1 MFSPYYRRALAR
13 DARAL
18 ADDHCAL
25 NVCLYGPA
33 GRRWTMTERG
43 RRHAARSRT
52 AFGIGPSRM
61 AWQEGCLD
69 LQVDE
74 REPITGRRVRGRV
87 LVQAR
92 GLCDFAAALDRDGRH
107 RWGPIAPCARLEA
120 DFDRP
125 GCRWSGNAYVDTNE
139 GDEPVER
146 AFRRWD
152 WLRTAPAAD
161 GATTVLY
168 DVVQADGATRLIA
181 RRFGPDGSSAA
192 LPVDAPRQVLP
203 PGPLWRVDR
212 RVRSVDT
219 RTQVRRT
226 LEDTPFYARS
236 LLQLPQRGGG
246 TVEAVHETLD
256 VGRLVHPLMQMLLPV
271 RMPRRG

>member
-1 MFSPYYRRALAR
+1 MFSPYYRRAFAR
-13 DARAL
+13 NPQVA

-25 NVCLYGPA
+25 NVCLYGPG

-43 RRHAARSRT
+43 RRDVARSRS
-52 AFGIGPSRM
+52 AFAIGRSRL
-61 AWQEGCLD
+61 AWQDGRLEI
-69 LQVDE
+69 QVEE
-74 REPITGRRVRGRV
+74 REPITGRRVLGRV
-87 LVQAR
+87 CVQPR
-92 GLCDFAAALDRDGRH
+92 GLSHFAAALDGEGRH
-107 RWGPIAPCARLEA
+107 RWGPIAPCARVEL
-120 DFDRP
+120 DFGRP
-125 GCRWSGNAYVDTNE
+125 GQRWAGAGYLDSNE

-168 DVVQADGATRLIA
+168 DVVRADGATRLIA
-181 RRFGPDGSSAA
+181 QRFAADGSSTA

-212 RVRSVDT
+212 RVRSADASA
-219 RTQVRRT
+219 RVRRT

-236 LLQLPQRGGG
+236 LLSLPQRGGG
-246 TVEAVHETLD
+246 AVEAMHETLD
-256 VGRLVHPLMQMLLPV
+256 VGRLVHPLMQAMLPV